1 MKSRYRMKYSGSTT
15 TSTLK
20 DYRHYIKTFPMIF
33 SLVTRKSF
41 AATLS
46 FL

>member
-20 DYRHYIKTFPMIF
+20 DYRWEAR
-33 SLVTRKSF
+33 VE
-41 AATLS
+41 
-46 FL
+46 